1 MRTSTLGWMT
11 TSAAIDGS
19 EDRGLRT
26 RVLTALVLAPVIIV
40 IVLLGEPWIS
50 LLVGVAAFLALVELV
65 GLLDA
70 AGHQPPQV
78 LTIFGGMALVAAGLI
93 TTNGEGMGGLGATLV
108 VALDPPGFVAATL
121 IAAMLLLAAAGFTR
135 SEPRAGFVTWAMTS
149 FGIAYVGLL
158 LPAIVLVAHLAPS
171 GGSASTPVGVLGI
184 GSGAAWTLL
193 LVLVVWGYDTG
204 AYLTGRR
211 LGRRRMLDHISPSKT
226 IEGLAGGLVM
236 GTIGAGIGAML
247 VGLEPWHP
255 LVIGPLVGLA
265 AQAGDLAESML
276 KRAAGRKESGFL
288 VPGHGGIL
296 DRLDSFLFAAPVLAG
311 YALLA
316 AGRIT

>member
-1 MRTSTLGWMT
+1 V
-11 TSAAIDGS
+11 
-19 EDRGLRT
+19 LRT
-26 RVLTALVLAPVIIV
+26 RVVTALILAPVIIA
-40 IVLLGEPWIS
+40 IVLLGEPWLSI
-50 LLVGVAAFLALVELV
+50 LVGIASFLALVELV

-78 LTIFGGMALVAAGLI
+78 LTIIGGMALVAAGLV
-93 TTNGEGMGGLGATLV
+93 TTNSGSVGGAAATLV
-108 VALDPPGFVAATL
+108 VALEPPGLVAATFVAAL
-121 IAAMLLLAAAGFTR
+121 LLLAAVGFTR
-135 SEPRAGFVTWAMTS
+135 ADPRAGFMTWAMTS

-158 LPAIVLVAHLAPS
+158 MPAIVLVAHLAPA
-171 GGSASTPVGVLGI
+171 GGSATSPVGPFGLA
-184 GSGAAWTLL
+184 SGAGWALM

-204 AYLTGRR
+204 AYLTGRV
-211 LGRRRMLDHISPSKT
+211 LGRRQLLNHISPAKT
-226 IEGLAGGLVM
+226 VEGLGGGLVV
-236 GTIGAGIGAML
+236 GTLGAGVGAA
-247 VGLEPWHP
+247 VIGLEPWHP

-296 DRLDSFLFAAPVLAG
+296 DRVDSFLFAAPVLAG

-316 AGRIT
+316 AGRVT

>member
-1 MRTSTLGWMT
+1 V
-11 TSAAIDGS
+11 
-19 EDRGLRT
+19 LRT
-26 RVLTALVLAPVIIV
+26 RVVSAVVLAPIILA
-40 IVLLGEPWIS
+40 VLLLNEPWVS

-65 GLLDA
+65 ALLDA

-78 LTIFGGMALVAAGLI
+78 LTLIGGMALVSAGLI
-93 TTNGEGMGGLGATLV
+93 TTNGTSVGGAVATLV
-108 VALDPPGFVAATL
+108 TALDPPGLVAATM
-121 IAAMLLLAAAGFTR
+121 IAVVLVLAAVSFTR
-135 SEPRAGFVTWAMTS
+135 SDPRAGFMTWAMTS
-149 FGIAYVGLL
+149 FGVAYVGLL
-158 LPAIVLVAHLAPS
+158 LPAIVLVAHLAPA
-171 GGSASTPVGVLGI
+171 GGSASTPVGAFGI
-184 GSGAAWTLL
+184 GSGAAWALM

-204 AYLTGRR
+204 AYITGGW

-226 IEGLAGGLVM
+226 IEGLAGGLVLA
-236 GTIGAGIGAML
+236 TVGAGIGAIL

-255 LVIGPLVGLA
+255 LVIGPVVGLA

-296 DRLDSFLFAAPVLAG
+296 DRVDSFLFAAPVLAG

-316 AGRIT
+316 AGRVA